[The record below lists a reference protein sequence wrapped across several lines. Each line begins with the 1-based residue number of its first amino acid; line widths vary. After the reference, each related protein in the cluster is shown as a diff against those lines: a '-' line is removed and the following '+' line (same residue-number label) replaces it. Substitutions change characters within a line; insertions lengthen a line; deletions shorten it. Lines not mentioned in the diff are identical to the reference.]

1 MLVAECLGGSFGD
14 GAAVAVEGEACLF
27 VAEFGGDLCGGEEVE
42 FRFNVGPL
50 RRASRMKPTIAD
62 CALVGFSRESHAAER
77 LRGMG
82 GGAGESTAG

>member
-14 GAAVAVEGEACLF
+14 GAAVALEGGACVF

-50 RRASRMKPTIAD
+50 RRASRMKPSIAE
-62 CALVGFSRESHAAER
+62 CALVGFSRDSHAAEG
-77 LRGMG
+77 LSGTG
-82 GGAGESTAG
+82 HGAGESTGG